1 MATGSWRGHL
11 MRETVLHVLYRENIC
26 IPSYDYLWKGYSIKF
41 CKQLEYLLENILRQY
56 TVWNRFELPPF
67 DLELKTRKGCISYF
81 IYLFFNY
88 LSLQELL
95 LNVNI

>member
-41 CKQLEYLLENILRQY
+41 CKQFEYLLENILMQFI
-56 TVWNRFELPPF
+56 TFGMLCET
-67 DLELKTRKGCISYF
+67 DL
-81 IYLFFNY
+81 NY
-88 LSLQELL
+88 LPLI
-95 LNVNI
+95 LN